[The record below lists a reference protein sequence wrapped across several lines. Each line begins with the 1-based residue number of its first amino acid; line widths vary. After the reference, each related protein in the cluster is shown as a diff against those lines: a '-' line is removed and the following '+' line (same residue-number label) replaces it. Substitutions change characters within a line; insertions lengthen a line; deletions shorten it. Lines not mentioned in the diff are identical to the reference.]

1 MALKKGV
8 CKNFDNCDLADKNE
22 IQEVESTEF
31 KCSEC
36 GKDLHEIQTK
46 TATTTPNKKLLIIIV
61 TVVVIGGG
69 VAAALL
75 LGGKKES
82 ISIPEPVVLEDT
94 KGGIDVSEP
103 VEDESIDDNK
113 EIKNDSLK
121 TSMLDLIKSEK
132 NTEPEK
138 ATKPKQT
145 TTAHTQPTSYG
156 LGWAKYEGPM
166 KGGKPHGV
174 GGTLKITRRYSI
186 DLKDGLGSTLDVYP
200 GETIENT
207 KFENGQLR
215 AGELH
220 RHDGTRPYF
229 NI

>member
-8 CKNFDNCDLADKNE
+8 CKNFDNCDLADKQE

-36 GKDLHEIQTK
+36 GKDLYEIQTK
-46 TATTTPNKKLLIIIV
+46 TATTTPNKKLLIVIV
-61 TVVVIGGG
+61 AVVVIGGG

-75 LGGKKES
+75 LGAKKES
-82 ISIPEPVVLEDT
+82 IPIPEPVPIEET
-94 KGGIDVSEP
+94 IRGKDVPEP
-103 VEDESIDDNK
+103 VENESIDNNK
-113 EIKNDSLK
+113 EVKNDSLK

-138 ATKPKQT
+138 ATKPKQIT
-145 TTAHTQPTSYG
+145 TNHTQSTSYD
-156 LGWAKYEGPM
+156 LGWAKYEGPK

-174 GGTLKITRRYSI
+174 GGTLRITRRYSI

-207 KFENGQLR
+207 KFDNGQLR